1 MFISHNL
8 IACSQNLR
16 TTSLLSDPEIYNSV
30 DKKMNHLTG
39 LPLTFKIRK
48 FKTSSH
54 PNQEV
59 GLTEYEESNPKLPV
73 FFCFKMFY
81 GHFIK
86 FGLHARHLV
95 S

>member
-1 MFISHNL
+1 MG
-8 IACSQNLR
+8 
-16 TTSLLSDPEIYNSV
+16 P
-30 DKKMNHLTG
+30 G
-39 LPLTFKIRK
+39 LPLTFKIGQ

-54 PNQEV
+54 PNLTE
-59 GLTEYEESNPKLPV
+59 GLTKHEENNPKLPV

-81 GHFIK
+81 GQFTE